1 MAMVDRKE
9 WGMFARGAHQLR
21 WLRGL
26 FLALL
31 AAMVVS
37 SCGGGSGSQEQ
48 DSAEG
53 TTTTTE
59 DTDQAIN
66 VTVGDSG
73 QAPEDALNAALEQS
87 FSESEAPGVVAAV
100 QTPQYTWVRA
110 LGVADT
116 TSKAPMTPE
125 VHHRIGSVTKT
136 FTLSLLLHAAAEGL
150 ISLDDTIDQYVD
162 SVPNGDKIT
171 LRQMANMTS
180 GIASY
185 TENKQWDNEFFSDHE
200 RVWKPEELVQVGLAD
215 SPLFDPGTQWHYSN
229 TNTVM
234 LGLVLEQ
241 VTGEPIDQLYR
252 ERIIE
257 PLGLTGTSF
266 PGADPSLPDPHAQ
279 GYTLQGQSSGAEPVD
294 ATNWNPSPDWTAGE
308 IISTVEDLLVYGRAL
323 GTGEG
328 LLPSEQQIER
338 LNSFVSDLPPLNQP
352 PLEGYLAYG
361 IGLGNDHGW
370 IGHNGQ
376 TPGYTTYL
384 FYNPDLDAVVVVEVN
399 SDIPSGEC
407 PTATPTMADQP
418 RGITCHTPADRIFSA
433 LTEALGKPAPSPA
446 GT

>member
-1 MAMVDRKE
+1 MPAQNTYQRVWKV
-9 WGMFARGAHQLR
+9 GIFVT
-21 WLRGL
+21 GL
-26 FLALL
+26 VILL
-31 AAMVVS
+31 GIR
-37 SCGGGSGSQEQ
+37 CGGGDGRKG
-48 DSAEG
+48 DSAAG
-53 TTTTTE
+53 THTNGGGE
-59 DTDQAIN
+59 QAS
-66 VTVGDSG
+66 TADL
-73 QAPEDALNAALEQS
+73 DAALEKS
-87 FSESEAPGVVAAV
+87 FRESDAPGVVAAV

-110 LGVADT
+110 LGVADR
-116 TSKAPMTPE
+116 TSKEPMRPD

-136 FTLSLLLHAAAEGL
+136 FTISLLLQAEADRL
-150 ISLDDTIDQYVD
+150 LSLDDTIDQYAD
-162 SVPNGDKIT
+162 GIPNGDNIT

-185 TENKQWDNEFFSDHE
+185 TENKQWQNEFFSDHE
-200 RVWKPEELVQVGLAD
+200 RVWKPEELVQVGIKD

-229 TNTVM
+229 TNTVL

-257 PLGLTGTSF
+257 PLDLKGTSF

-308 IISTVEDLLVYGRAL
+308 MISTVDDLLVYGRAL

-328 LLPSEQQIER
+328 LLPSEQQAER
-338 LNSFVSDLPPLNQP
+338 LNSFVSDVPPLNRP
-352 PLEGYLAYG
+352 PLKGYLAYG
-361 IGLGNDHGW
+361 LGLGNDHGW

-384 FYNPDLDAVVVVEVN
+384 FYHPELDAVVTVEVN
-399 SDIPSGEC
+399 SDIPSGDC
-407 PTATPTMADQP
+407 PEDKPTMKDTP
-418 RGITCHTPADRIFSA
+418 RNISCDTPADRIFSA
-433 LTEALGKPAPSPA
+433 LAEALGKPAPSLP
-446 GT
+446 G